1 MGALNIRTAS
11 AGVNR
16 LGTPRMPIVD
26 TGAAEAMSAHARAA
40 AAAADAI
47 GRVGRAQIEGMS
59 RRSQIAADALI
70 RLGGKV
76 VDFVKDMRDREDERL
91 ATEAVLGS
99 ENDRNLYMTGDG
111 TPEHPGQFNVRQ
123 GKDGKWHAKEW
134 LDDIKSAAEARR
146 EKYTKDLNGRQR
158 RIYDEM
164 VAKHDVAWNARI
176 FAHAAKTTMDE
187 EVTTAA
193 NALLQAKNKAIRDFD
208 VLEAR
213 DGSIADMYEAKR
225 KEMDAR
231 QVPEGLRAAEY
242 KALTEDYLVNLART
256 KFTAWQNETFDST
269 DAADVA
275 DKWKAKAKE
284 FEQVG
289 GRVITNELIRKH
301 LGSDT
306 LDKTRQEMLT
316 KEFNTH
322 KAAAVGRAYSLE
334 REAERKEL
342 GEIELKSREAIASGD
357 PGQIETAL
365 RDMQDRVEKLGGDEK
380 TKGSRVHVAAL
391 EEAKRLDK
399 AADSLAQY
407 QLMDDLVNGE
417 KLMREDGKTPT
428 FEGDPR
434 KERLFPKVYA
444 AFQDQKRKE
453 FNKAFR
459 SAHDRE
465 LMNADAAMMK
475 AVANNSPQGFYEYLT
490 DAVVNRKITTGDF
503 IRLRDKFNDGWMKG
517 FKGAPGQQSKQS
529 AMAQD
534 MLAAI
539 KDKLG
544 VDMSVAIKT
553 DDSGDPAIR
562 NGAIDWDDKALEKGD
577 VELPDASVRR
587 QFRKPARHGDMFF
600 SFGSDTGTRKEI
612 IEGQQLRKALNMALS
627 LWSSDGM
634 QIEIDPVTGERLKDG
649 KTHTVN
655 AVEDFRALLDRLAD
669 EKNVLSAAETL
680 KQQSAYAVNIGL
692 YATAAENRRTRKQ
705 TGAETVSD
713 EQVGKKDD
721 KDE

>member
-1 MGALNIRTAS
+1 
-11 AGVNR
+11 
-16 LGTPRMPIVD
+16 MPIVD

-40 AAAADAI
+40 VAAADAV

-76 VDFVKDMRDREDERL
+76 VDFAADMQRREDERL

-213 DGSIADMYEAKR
+213 DGSIAGMYEAKR

-242 KALTEDYLVNLART
+242 KALTEEYLVNLART

-475 AVANNSPQGFYEYLT
+475 AVANNSPQGFYDYLT
-490 DAVVNRKITTGDF
+490 EAVVNRKITTGDF
-503 IRLRDKFNDGWMKG
+503 TRLRDKFNDGWMNG
-517 FKGAPGQQSKQS
+517 LKGAPGNTTNQSQ
-529 AMAQD
+529 MAKD
-534 MLAAI
+534 MLDAI
-539 KDKLG
+539 KTKLG
-544 VDMSVAIKT
+544 VDLSPAIKAN
-553 DDSGDPAIR
+553 DFGDPAVR
-562 NGAIDWDDKALEKGD
+562 NGALVWDEKA
-577 VELPDASVRR
+577 ELPDAKVERQIADKSIVSVGLFALPIYVPRR
-587 QFRKPARHGDMFF
+587 SEK
-600 SFGSDTGTRKEI
+600 
-612 IEGQQLRKALNMALS
+612 IEGQQLRKALNEALK
-627 LWSSDGM
+627 LWSANGM
-634 QIEIDPVTGERLKDG
+634 EIKMDPVTGDVLPEG
-649 KTHTVN
+649 KTHRVD
-655 AVEDFRALLDRLAD
+655 AVADFNALLDRLVD
-669 EKNVLSAAETL
+669 EKNIKSAADTL
-680 KQQSAYAVNIGL
+680 LQQGAYAKNIL
-692 YATAAENRRTRKQ
+692 ASTAAAEKNRASKRTGSKPV
-705 TGAETVSD
+705 TD
-713 EQVGKKDD
+713 EQVEKKDD
-721 KDE
+721 KGE